1 MKKLAARIIINDL
14 IKYAEPVFELCKANT
29 VNIGLKKIEILA
41 MKTLLEEL
49 DNRISKDKIKEKI
62 IELEKSE
69 LMGRYYYEQIKIAT
83 DILKELLDDTNNLEI
98 ANIKYSTAESQRNTM
113 RELLKGE

>member
-1 MKKLAARIIINDL
+1 MELKEAIELLKEMENNCL
-14 IKYAEPVFELCKANT
+14 IKRDYIDGKAEKKAKAIDT
-29 VNIGLKKIEILA
+29 VLQA
-41 MKTLLEEL
+41 LE
-49 DNRISKDKIKEKI
+49 NSISKDKIKEKI

-69 LMGRYYYEQIKIAT
+69 LMGRYYYEQIQIAT